1 MVKSYLLDT
10 HCHLDEYPDP
20 RAVVRSLDGTQV
32 AAVAMTALPS
42 GFERLRSLLGGERLW
57 RLALGVHPL
66 AARSL
71 TDREWRLFA
80 KYLPETGFVGEVG
93 LDCSPEGV
101 GSRMTQENA
110 FHRVLQAISGQG
122 KIVSVHSRRAE
133 AAVVAALDE
142 HRMSPVIFHWY
153 SGSLRTLEHVVQGG
167 HYFSINPAMVR
178 GAQGQKIVER
188 IPRERILAETDGPFV
203 RVGSRAAVPTDAMDV
218 YQHLAKAWRQPLQ
231 ETIDAVYANYQ
242 LLRASLQKEGTRG

>member
-32 AAVAMTALPS
+32 RFANDCAAIRFRAAAFIAWWGAL
-42 GFERLRSLLGGERLW
+42 W
-57 RLALGVHPL
+57 CLALGAHPL

-80 KYLPETGFVGEVG
+80 QYLPETGFVGEVG
-93 LDCSPEGV
+93 LDFSPEGV